1 MDPVGRRVDPG
12 ERYLPEDRFYVDFAT
27 DDPFQ
32 AAEQYGLA
40 VRAAQ
45 QATPNPY
52 TFPTICSWYAGVTFE
67 PDAQNHPEKS
77 RYGIA
82 TTSGQVE
89 EMDFI
94 RKTGFLDYSTIA
106 LRLVPDNYTPNNPQ
120 GWWDDKHWQE
130 QGFYTPPY
138 ETSEKWGQAIQKR
151 GGLAITY
158 FQSDRVSADFRKEH
172 ADLVLPGRGA
182 LDYTKPEVQRYMQG
196 VYAAMRGNIAGMMF
210 DYCDELWC
218 FNLSQGGFFDDR
230 VTAASVYRR
239 VFQLAKDGLGPR
251 SWIHERP
258 VDNPGSDM
266 AVGLIDSQRTSGD
279 TASISPKLI
288 ARSGLRWYKNRVLF
302 AYDMDSKSLLNAWK
316 ETAPNVHRRGR
327 PADDVDDV
335 LRRCQPAAAGQFVSR
350 SAARGDPR
358 SGADRALSHAA
369 AKRPAAGCLHC
380 RRAAARLRLSGQRRL
395 ASAYAVEYRRRP
407 GSHVEGAAKRRT
419 CRRRDRFGS
428 EGGILFLR
436 FLERRVLP
444 ENSPAARR

>member
-1 MDPVGRRVDPG
+1 MVSEVWLIEGPPGLVEKIAAPPPAASVPKESEKEIYLHLKAMDPVGRRVEPG
-12 ERYLPEDRFYVDFAT
+12 ERYLPEDRFYVDFAS
-27 DDPFQ
+27 DDPFV

-67 PDAQNHPEKS
+67 PAAQNHPEKS

-82 TTSGQVE
+82 TTSGQVK

-94 RKTGFLDYSTIA
+94 RKMGFLDYSTIA
-106 LRLVPDNYTPNNPQ
+106 IRLVPDNYTPNNPQ
-120 GWWDDKHWQE
+120 GWWDNKHWQE

-138 ETSEKWGQAIQKR
+138 ETTEKWGQAIQR
-151 GGLAITY
+151 ARRIGLHLLSVRSRFGRFPQRTC
-158 FQSDRVSADFRKEH
+158 RVGVAGPR
-172 ADLVLPGRGA
+172 R
-182 LDYTKPEVQRYMQG
+182 LDYTKPEVQRYMHG
-196 VYAAMRGNIAGMMF
+196 VYAAMRGNVAGMMF

-239 VFQLAKDGLGPR
+239 VFQLAKQGLGPH

-258 VDNPGSDM
+258 IDNPGSNV

-316 ETAPNVHRRGR
+316 ETAPNVPDKDGRRMTLTMSYVVASR
-327 PADDVDDV
+327 LLLANSFRYLPPEAIDD
-335 LRRCQPAAAGQFVSR
+335 
-350 SAARGDPR
+350 
-358 SGADRALSHAA
+358 
-369 AKRPAAGCLHC
+369 
-380 RRAAARLRLSGQRRL
+380 
-395 ASAYAVEYRRRP
+395 
-407 GSHVEGAAKRRT
+407 
-419 CRRRDRFGS
+419 
-428 EGGILFLR
+428 
-436 FLERRVLP
+436 LERTVPYHAQPQSLGRWTHSLP
-444 ENSPAARR
+444 MGRRESTTFPSMQTGISLRC